1 MQRVAGRVSAKLQ
14 ELQNAVRSNF
24 TQSVN
29 VGRGTVHAISQQHEL
44 TAAKCAS
51 FIVQVAGMSQ
61 RWCRGLRPLTSNL
74 RQFHTSSSSAAALPA
89 LSDVQSGASSFLSKL
104 FGGQPSRSLVPMT
117 EQLSGVSSSFLDSP
131 PSDAPKTELTT
142 LGNGFKVATEATI
155 VSISCFCCCGSS
167 DDAGAHSMALSS
179 CFCVRD
185 QLPRLASMWMRG
197 VSMRN
202 QCRLVRPKINRRVFK
217 LTCTVCY
224 D

>member
-1 MQRVAGRVSAKLQ
+1 MQRVEGRLSCKTARTAKRSALQ
-14 ELQNAVRSNF
+14 FHAERERLAKIAAYP
-24 TQSVN
+24 
-29 VGRGTVHAISQQHEL
+29 VHAISQQHEL

-74 RQFHTSSSSAAALPA
+74 RQFYTSSSSAAALPA

-117 EQLSGVSSSFLDSP
+117 EQLSGVSSSYLDSP

-155 VSISCFCCCGSS
+155 VSISCLCGCF
-167 DDAGAHSMALSS
+167 AMMHALTTW
-179 CFCVRD
+179 
-185 QLPRLASMWMRG
+185 L
-197 VSMRN
+197 
-202 QCRLVRPKINRRVFK
+202 
-217 LTCTVCY
+217 
-224 D
+224 